1 MLKECGGLGNT
12 AQVLVID
19 EVALIRLGVIT
30 LLHKDS
36 RFKVCGETHQTSV
49 ARLIC
54 AQQRPELIV
63 IGPHTF
69 DKAGIALVRD
79 LGDIHPA
86 AKTMLILNHSDVH
99 FLKPAIAAGAQGC
112 VWVKDDLLE
121 ITTGLER
128 LLMGE
133 YFSSRSLSD
142 SLLKHISGKNGSNY
156 PIDAASLSSR
166 EIQVL
171 MLMGRG
177 STTANLATEL
187 MISVKTVETYQRRL
201 KEKLH
206 LHTYAEL
213 QREAA
218 RWMQQKN

>member
-1 MLKECGGLGNT
+1 
-12 AQVLVID
+12 
-19 EVALIRLGVIT
+19 
-30 LLHKDS
+30 
-36 RFKVCGETHQTSV
+36 
-49 ARLIC
+49 
-54 AQQRPELIV
+54 
-63 IGPHTF
+63 
-69 DKAGIALVRD
+69 
-79 LGDIHPA
+79 
-86 AKTMLILNHSDVH
+86 
-99 FLKPAIAAGAQGC
+99 
-112 VWVKDDLLE
+112 
-121 ITTGLER
+121 
-128 LLMGE
+128 MGE